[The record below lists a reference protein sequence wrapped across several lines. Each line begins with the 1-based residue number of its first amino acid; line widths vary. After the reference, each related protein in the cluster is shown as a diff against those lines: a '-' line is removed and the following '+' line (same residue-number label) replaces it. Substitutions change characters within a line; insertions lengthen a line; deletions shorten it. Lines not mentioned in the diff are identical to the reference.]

1 MILGL
6 DQITF
11 GELKSSENLIE
22 SLRGKL
28 GELNP
33 NAFVDQELARKTNIL
48 TDLLRE
54 TLLDRYQALSVRAF
68 AHIVV
73 ALDYFLVLHEGADDS
88 VRDTLPGGYADDL
101 LRVNEVF
108 RLFQREIDSF
118 LGWKARQP
126 NA

>member
-11 GELKSSENLIE
+11 RELKSSHTLIE

-28 GELNP
+28 DDLDRD
-33 NAFVDQELARKTNIL
+33 AFLDQELARKANLL
-48 TDLLRE
+48 TELLRE

-73 ALDYFLVLHEGADDS
+73 ALDYFLILHEQEPGS
-88 VRDTLPGGYADDL
+88 VRDTLPGGYVDDL
-101 LRVNEVF
+101 LRVNEVCRRF
-108 RLFQREIDSF
+108 ERDIAAF
-118 LGWKARQP
+118 LDWKSRQP
-126 NA
+126 NV

>member
-11 GELKSSENLIE
+11 RELKSSEKLIE
-22 SLRGKL
+22 SLRDKL
-28 GELNP
+28 CDLDP
-33 NAFVDQELARKTNIL
+33 NAFLDQELARKANVL
-48 TDLLRE
+48 TELLRE

-73 ALDYFLVLHEGADDS
+73 ALDYFLTLHEGEPDS
-88 VRDTLPGGYADDL
+88 VRDTLPGGYVDDL

-108 RLFQREIDSF
+108 RLFERDIAAF
-118 LGWKARQP
+118 LDWKSRQP
-126 NA
+126 NV

>member
-11 GELKSSENLIE
+11 RELKSSEKLIE

-28 GELNP
+28 CDLDP
-33 NAFVDQELARKTNIL
+33 NAFSDQELARKANVL
-48 TDLLRE
+48 TELLRE

-73 ALDYFLVLHEGADDS
+73 ALDYFLVLHEGEPDS
-88 VRDTLPGGYADDL
+88 VLDTLAGGYMDDL

-108 RLFQREIDSF
+108 RLLRAGHRGVSR
-118 LGWKARQP
+118 GKSRQP
-126 NA
+126 QV